1 MWLPLGQAEM
11 RVAAPP
17 ALEKQAPSTRRP
29 AKKGWS
35 VSMPVSR
42 ITTVWPWPS
51 MPLAQTAGSPMLW
64 VLLSRAGAGRYILLD
79 AGHLRQAGQAG
90 QAGRIHPQSHVGDGD
105 EGSRHLCAAA
115 LQAGQQRVAGC
126 GDGGSLVQRLGRAG
140 LPFGGE
146 GLGQRQLSQHQ
157 QAAGAAGPGQQ
168 ALQRGPSL
176 VSGGAGRGVPDA
188 VRAAAA
194 PGR

>member
-1 MWLPLGQAEM
+1 MPATWEPWLHSEAPPYQQAVLLRSDSAAATPSWVWLPLGQAEM

-64 VLLSRAGAGRYILLD
+64 VLLSRAGAAGISSWMLATCGRLARL
-79 AGHLRQAGQAG
+79 ARL
-90 QAGRIHPQSHVGDGD
+90 
-105 EGSRHLCAAA
+105 AASTRKA
-115 LQAGQQRVAGC
+115 T
-126 GDGGSLVQRLGRAG
+126 
-140 LPFGGE
+140 
-146 GLGQRQLSQHQ
+146 
-157 QAAGAAGPGQQ
+157 
-168 ALQRGPSL
+168 
-176 VSGGAGRGVPDA
+176 
-188 VRAAAA
+188 
-194 PGR
+194 